1 MKALKVSLSLTLIFV
16 LLFSLNGCLKYT
28 SNILEVSNPNVQQT
42 IPNTVETTFPQ
53 IMETLPQAEATTIPP
68 VVETTLPQVV
78 ETLPQV
84 ESTTQPPVIE
94 TTTLAQPEPTTQAQV
109 DPSAWTKAQIVAAY
123 KDAVTKTK
131 AYTNNI
137 SVRHVE
143 GLTAEITKI
152 TGGSMIAGLA
162 NNIVSGFVKPVDET
176 LNFTNGTAVNSEG
189 ETTQILL
196 PNDKPCTLTEAGV
209 ASATATKSG
218 DNIVIKIT
226 LVPETVGLS
235 DVPVH
240 NASAVGYL
248 NIGDVDLGVVSIAGG
263 SIAYKGST
271 IEATINADGYV
282 TQCKYAVPLT
292 LEGTGKAMGINA
304 ELALDGVQTEDWI
317 INW

>member
-1 MKALKVSLSLTLIFV
+1 MKVLKASLSLTLIFV

-28 SNILEVSNPNVQQT
+28 SNILEVTNPNVVQT
-42 IPNTVETTFPQ
+42 TQPIVETT
-53 IMETLPQAEATTIPP
+53 LPLT
-68 VVETTLPQVV
+68 VETTLPQAESTTLPPTV
-78 ETLPQV
+78 ETTLPQII
-84 ESTTQPPVIE
+84 ETTTQPPVTE
-94 TTTLAQPEPTTQAQV
+94 TTTQVPVVETTTQAQV
-109 DPSAWTKAQIVAAY
+109 DPSTWTKAQIVSAY

-143 GLTAEITKI
+143 GFDAEITKI
-152 TGGSMIAGLA
+152 TGGSMVAGIA
-162 NNIVSGFVKPVDET
+162 NNLISSVVKPVDET

-196 PNDKPCTLTEAGV
+196 PNDKPCSLSEAGV
-209 ASATATKSG
+209 ATATATKAG

-226 LVPETVGLS
+226 LISETVGLN

-248 NIGDVDLGVVSIAGG
+248 NIGDIDLGVVSINGA
-263 SIAYKGST
+263 SINYKGST
-271 IEATINADGYV
+271 IEATINSNGYV
-282 TQCKYAVPLT
+282 TQCKYAVPLM
-292 LEGTGKAMGINA
+292 LEGSGSALGINA
-304 ELALDGVQTEDWI
+304 ELAFEGVQTEDWI